1 MTAGSDLPSRAEL
14 PSGNSPP
21 VASSTRHGA
30 PHPDLLITG
39 ELLSRAKSG
48 DPTALDAL
56 MARYR
61 PRLERWAS
69 GRLPR
74 YARSL
79 FDTGDLVQE
88 TLLKAI
94 EGLDLIEV
102 RGPGVFQAY
111 VRQAVLNRIR
121 DQVRWAR
128 RRPGPDGVPE
138 DLVDVAPSPLESAI
152 GSDVLRRFEQGLTQL
167 TEDERQLLHLRIE
180 LDFSYEEIA
189 AVTERPSRDAARMA
203 VQRALRRLADI
214 MGHER

>member
-1 MTAGSDLPSRAEL
+1 MDRPALPNPESPSPDSPAPEL
-14 PSGNSPP
+14 
-21 VASSTRHGA
+21 V
-30 PHPDLLITG
+30 ITG
-39 ELLSRAKSG
+39 ELLHRAKHG
-48 DPTALDAL
+48 DEAALNAL

-61 PRLERWAS
+61 PRLQRWAT

-111 VRQAVLNRIR
+111 VRQAVLNRIK

-138 DLVDVAPSPLESAI
+138 DLIDVSPSPLESAI
-152 GSDVLRRFEQGLTQL
+152 GSDVLRRFEGALARLTD
-167 TEDERQLLHLRIE
+167 DERQLLHLRIE
-180 LDFSYEEIA
+180 LDFDYEEIA
-189 AVTERPSRDAARMA
+189 AVTERATRDAARMA
-203 VQRALRRLADI
+203 VQRALRKLADI